1 MARSVHTAG
10 LPLPPATPLVTLGLR
25 ANWRQFALL
34 VLVNVFVGA
43 LVGLERAVLP
53 LLAEADFGV
62 ASRQALLAFVAS
74 FGLAKAGAN
83 LLAGRW
89 SARFGRRRV
98 LLLGW
103 VLGIPAPLLVI
114 WAPSWDWVIAANLLL
129 GLNQGLAWSTTV
141 VMKIDLAG
149 PRRRGL
155 AMGLNE
161 ASGYLA
167 VAGAALAG
175 GLLAE
180 RFGYRPA
187 PFYLG
192 LAIAAAGLALT
203 LLFVRDTTEHVLYES
218 GEHAAPRPN
227 ETVPVVPTLRQT
239 FAWVSWRDRALAS
252 VSQAGLVNNLNDG
265 LAWGLFPVF
274 FAAGGLDLRRIIV
287 LAFVYPAV
295 WGTAQLATG
304 PLSDRWGRKWL
315 IVGGMLL
322 QGVALAVIAGQTG
335 AEAYAW
341 WLAGCVL
348 LGLGTAM
355 VYPTLLAAIGDV
367 AAPAWRSSAVG
378 MYRLWR
384 DLGYVV
390 GALVAGAAA
399 DAFGMRSAI
408 YLVAGLTAA
417 SGALTALRMPETA
430 RRAGPAHPGKG

>member
-1 MARSVHTAG
+1 MSREARAAPV
-10 LPLPPATPLVTLGLR
+10 PLPPAAPAVALGLR

-62 ASRQALLAFVAS
+62 ASRKALLAFIAS

-103 VLGIPAPLLVI
+103 LFGVPVPVLVI
-114 WAPSWDWVIAANLLL
+114 WAPSWSWVIAANLLL
-129 GLNQGLAWSTTV
+129 GVNQGLAWSTTV

-218 GEHAAPRPN
+218 GEHAAARADKAVPAVPGLR
-227 ETVPVVPTLRQT
+227 ETVAL
-239 FAWVSWRDRALAS
+239 VSWRDPALVS

-274 FAAGGLDLRRIIV
+274 FAVGGLDLRRISI

-295 WGTAQLATG
+295 WGTAQLVTG
-304 PLSDRWGRKWL
+304 PLSDRWGRKGL

-322 QGVALAVIAGQTG
+322 QGVALAVIAGRSG
-335 AEAYAW
+335 AGAFAW

-417 SGALTALRMPETA
+417 SGAFAAVRMPET
-430 RRAGPAHPGKG
+430 GPRTGPLLAGKG